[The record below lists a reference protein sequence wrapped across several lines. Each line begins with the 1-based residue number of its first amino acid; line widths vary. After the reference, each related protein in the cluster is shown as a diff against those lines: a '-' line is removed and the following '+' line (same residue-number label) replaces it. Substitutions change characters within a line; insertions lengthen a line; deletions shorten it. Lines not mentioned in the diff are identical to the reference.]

1 MSDASQIRTLSRRA
15 SFAAGLVEILPL
27 LLSALPFGIICG
39 VSAMEAGLSVVQALI
54 FSGLVFAGASQLIST
69 QSLISGAP
77 TGMVVFAALAVNLR
91 FLMYSAAISPY
102 FARRNTWQ
110 KLALSYLLTDQAF
123 AMSQRAFVD
132 QSRQLSQVWYY
143 LGSALGLLAAFQS
156 GNLIGIRMGS
166 SLPGS
171 WGLDFSVPLIF
182 CALLTTSLT
191 SRAMLFAAIVAG
203 SGALLLHGLPY
214 MLGVFSSAV
223 LGIAAGFLYGERA
236 QHAD

>member
-1 MSDASQIRTLSRRA
+1 MSDSSQTRPLSRRA
-15 SFAAGLVEILPL
+15 SFAAGLLEILPL

-39 VSAMEAGLSVVQALI
+39 VSAMEAGLSVAQALL

-102 FARRNTWQ
+102 FSRCSSFV
-110 KLALSYLLTDQAF
+110 KLGLSYLLTDQAF
-123 AMSQRAFVD
+123 AMSLRAFGD
-132 QSRQLSQVWYY
+132 PARRMSQLWYY
-143 LGSALGLLAAFQS
+143 LGSALGLFVAFQS
-156 GNLIGIRMGS
+156 GNLIGIHMGS

-182 CALLTTSLT
+182 CALLTTSLK
-191 SRAMLFAAIVAG
+191 SRPLLLAAAVAG
-203 SGALLLHGLPY
+203 TGALLLHGLPY
-214 MLGVFSSAV
+214 MLGVFSSAL
-223 LGIAAGFLYGERA
+223 LGITAGFLYEEHSQRA
-236 QHAD
+236 D